1 MPKNIK
7 DNVLESR
14 ASNSLFTFHILAP
27 LLLSTAN
34 KLVVSVVDLVEQ
46 AVMTLLLSDPEALPS
61 LQPVFCLEPPYTD
74 PCKLPAVRGPCK
86 ASLHRYFYNSTSIE
100 CEPFTYGGCQGNANN
115 FETTEICVRVC
126 KPPGE
131 SSDGNRSNGGDSMLG
146 M

>member
-46 AVMTLLLSDPEALPS
+46 AVMTLLSDPEALPS

-74 PCKLPAVRGPCK
+74 R
-86 ASLHRYFYNSTSIE
+86 STSSEIHSPFVGNVCVILTSCGFYLE
-100 CEPFTYGGCQGNANN
+100 CN
-115 FETTEICVRVC
+115 
-126 KPPGE
+126 
-131 SSDGNRSNGGDSMLG
+131 
-146 M
+146 